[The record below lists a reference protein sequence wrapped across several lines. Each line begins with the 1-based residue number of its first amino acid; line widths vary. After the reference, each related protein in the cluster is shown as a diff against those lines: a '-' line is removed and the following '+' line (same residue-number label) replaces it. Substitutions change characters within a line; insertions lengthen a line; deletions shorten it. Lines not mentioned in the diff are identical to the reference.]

1 MKMHNRLAN
10 KLYIL
15 LNTPNI
21 KFHMSSRNNGKKKSL
36 NCNESKSNANKY
48 SERHLFRS
56 FRILGLRQQKNKFK
70 KTSFKKYSD
79 NSVLGFAKFE
89 HKPPSSIVN
98 QFNDIID
105 IRSAFDIRQ
114 FQNKSGYDCFIECE
128 MSYYKILDDE
138 SGNTACSHCQNE
150 WSLRNKMNLVNSIQA
165 TNLSSDFTKDKF
177 NVNHL
182 NYVDLSLLTKHNTA
196 FKYTDNDLTQL
207 SKLKYRLKD

>member
-1 MKMHNRLAN
+1 
-10 KLYIL
+10 
-15 LNTPNI
+15 
-21 KFHMSSRNNGKKKSL
+21 MSSKTNGKKKFHNS
-36 NCNESKSNANKY
+36 NESKSHAKKN

-56 FRILGLRQQKNKFK
+56 FRILGLRQPKNKFK
-70 KTSFKKYSD
+70 KSSFRKYSD
-79 NSVLGFAKFE
+79 ISSSFVKFE
-89 HKPPSSIVN
+89 RKPPSSIDH

-138 SGNTACSHCQNE
+138 SSNTACVNCQNE
-150 WSLRNKMNLVNSIQA
+150 LNFRNKMNLINNIQT
-165 TNLSSDFTKDKF
+165 TNLSSDFTGEKF
-177 NVNHL
+177 NVDHL
-182 NYVDLSLLTKHNTA
+182 NYVDLNLLTKHNTA